1 MPPKSAALHQC
12 DDCQS
17 TEANYWCI
25 ECEISY
31 CTTCSIAIHARARAH
46 HRRVP
51 IYEKPIESKRCEQ
64 HRNEK
69 LKYWCDCEKLICMDC
84 HLSEQHK
91 NHRTV
96 PMSKGIFDIT
106 EKLKTEFKEAQTS
119 LSQAIT
125 KDMLL
130 TDMNDNKNI
139 QSITKTFGA
148 LRKMIDNYEKTLKN
162 QICAVEEKNKTISE
176 SYLKQLN
183 IKQKTL
189 SDHNGQFE
197 NILSTNDHT
206 QLLENKKSLTNYLE
220 QLMKELKELKSPIK
234 TEYRIEGIDQLQT
247 NIDNI
252 LKQARIVE
260 LIPFQQ
266 VAITVVGGN
275 GQGDKLNQLYNSQGI
290 FIDNDKSVYIADSL
304 NHRIVKWTMNSKTGQ
319 IVGGGNGK
327 GNKNNQ
333 LYNPT
338 NIVFDKKNN
347 SFIISDGGNNR
358 VVQYSDK
365 NQTNQQILI
374 STFFCLGLTIDKNGY
389 IYASDYE
396 NHEVRRYKQGDKKGE
411 LVAGEN
417 GKGKNLNQL
426 NCPYYIFIDEDF
438 SLYISDHGNNRVM
451 KWKKDAKEGIIVA
464 GGNGEGNS
472 LKQLSYPYGV
482 IVDHLGQ
489 IYVADAGNHRV
500 IRWREGEK
508 EGEIVVGGNGLG
520 NKSNQLN
527 FPTGLSFDNEEN
539 LYVVD
544 NQNHRIQ
551 KYEKILS

>member
-1 MPPKSAALHQC
+1 MPPKSAALPQC

-31 CTTCSIAIHARARAH
+31 CTTCSVAIHTRARAH

-130 TDMNDNKNI
+130 TDINDNKNI
-139 QSITKTFGA
+139 QSITKTFDD
-148 LRKMIDNYEKTLKN
+148 L
-162 QICAVEEKNKTISE
+162 Q
-176 SYLKQLN
+176 
-183 IKQKTL
+183 
-189 SDHNGQFE
+189 
-197 NILSTNDHT
+197 
-206 QLLENKKSLTNYLE
+206 

-234 TEYRIEGIDQLQT
+234 TEYRIEGVDQLQT

-260 LIPFQQ
+260 LIPESIQTNKNKFQQ
-266 VAITVVGGN
+266 SAVTVAG
-275 GQGDKLNQLYNSQGI
+275 GI
-290 FIDNDKSVYIADSL
+290 FIDNDKSIYIADSL
-304 NHRIVKWTMNSKTGQ
+304 NHRIVKWTTNSNTGQ

-338 NIVFDKKNN
+338 NIIYDEKNN
-347 SFIISDGGNNR
+347 SFIISD
-358 VVQYSDK
+358 
-365 NQTNQQILI
+365 
-374 STFFCLGLTIDKNGY
+374 
-389 IYASDYE
+389 
-396 NHEVRRYKQGDKKGE
+396 VRRYKQGDKKGE
-411 LVAGEN
+411 LVAGGN
-417 GKGKNLNQL
+417 GKGKNVNQL
-426 NCPYYIFIDEDF
+426 NCPYYIFIDEYF
-438 SLYISDHGNNRVM
+438 SLYISDHDNNRVM

-508 EGEIVVGGNGLG
+508 EGEVVVGGNGLG
-520 NKSNQLN
+520 NKSSQLN
-527 FPTGLSFDNEEN
+527 FPHWF
-539 LYVVD
+539 
-544 NQNHRIQ
+544 I
-551 KYEKILS
+551 I

>member
-1 MPPKSAALHQC
+1 
-12 DDCQS
+12 
-17 TEANYWCI
+17 
-25 ECEISY
+25 
-31 CTTCSIAIHARARAH
+31 
-46 HRRVP
+46 
-51 IYEKPIESKRCEQ
+51 
-64 HRNEK
+64 
-69 LKYWCDCEKLICMDC
+69 MDC

-106 EKLKTEFKEAQTS
+106 EKLKTKFKEAHTS

-125 KDMLL
+125 KDMHL

-139 QSITKTFGA
+139 QSITKTFDA
-148 LRKMIDNYEKTLKN
+148 L
-162 QICAVEEKNKTISE
+162 QKNKTTTE
-176 SYLKQLN
+176 NYLKQLN

-206 QLLENKKSLTNYLE
+206 QLLDNKKSLTNYLE

-234 TEYRIEGIDQLQT
+234 TEYRIEGVDQLQT

-260 LIPFQQ
+260 LIPESIQTNKNKFQQ
-266 VAITVVGGN
+266 SAVTVAG
-275 GQGDKLNQLYNSQGI
+275 GI
-290 FIDNDKSVYIADSL
+290 FIDNDKSIYIADSL
-304 NHRIVKWTMNSKTGQ
+304 DHRIVKWTTNSNTGQ

-338 NIVFDKKNN
+338 NIIYDEKNN

-358 VVQYSDK
+358 VIQYSDK
-365 NQTNQQILI
+365 NQTNQEIII
-374 STFFCLGLTIDKNGY
+374 STIFCLGLTIDKNGF

-411 LVAGEN
+411 LVAGGN

-438 SLYISDHGNNRVM
+438 SLYISDHDNNRVM

-472 LKQLSYPYGV
+472 LKQLDNPYGV

-508 EGEIVVGGNGLG
+508 EGEVVVGGNGLG
-520 NKSNQLN
+520 NKSSQLN
-527 FPTGLSFDNEEN
+527 FPHWF
-539 LYVVD
+539 
-544 NQNHRIQ
+544 I
-551 KYEKILS
+551 I